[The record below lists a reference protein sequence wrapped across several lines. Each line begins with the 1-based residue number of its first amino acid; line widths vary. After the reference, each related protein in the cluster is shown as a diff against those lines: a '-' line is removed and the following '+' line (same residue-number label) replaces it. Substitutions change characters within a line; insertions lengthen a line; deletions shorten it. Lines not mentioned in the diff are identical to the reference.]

1 MAKRKMND
9 GEPNMNFEDALTNL
23 ESIVKQLEK
32 GDLPLEESLAK
43 FADGV
48 KFSQICL
55 KKLNSAE
62 QQVDK
67 IIQEIHGEI
76 VEKPFIIQEDESC

>member
-1 MAKRKMND
+1 MVKRKNND
-9 GEPNMNFEDALTNL
+9 DAQDLNFEDALTSL
-23 ESIVKQLEK
+23 EDIVKVLEK

-43 FADGV
+43 FAEGV
-48 KFSQICL
+48 KLSQTCL
-55 KKLNSAE
+55 KKLNAAE

-76 VEKPFIIQEDESC
+76 IEKSFIIQEDEPC